1 VTPARAPTIEVH
13 VTDADLRAALEH
25 DVRAGLGAVS
35 KWLSPVWFYD
45 DRGSELFDRITRLP
59 EYYLTRA
66 ERRLLEE
73 HGLEI
78 AECSG
83 ADTLVELGAGTCDK
97 SRVLLDAF
105 AKTGTLQRY
114 VPLDMSEG
122 TLWTAA
128 NALAGEY
135 PSLEVHAVV
144 GNFHDH
150 LDRAPPG
157 GRRLFAFLGST
168 IGNLTPAERRRFL
181 FDLDCA
187 MASGDSLLLGT
198 DLVKDAE
205 RLVAA
210 YDDSEGVTA
219 EFNRNVLLVLNRE
232 LGAAF
237 DPERFAHVA
246 VWDAGP
252 GHMEMR
258 LRSVGEQVVPIADLH
273 MEATFCA
280 GEELRT
286 EISAKFTGDQV
297 EGELAATGFV
307 VDAMWED
314 PEGFLLTLA
323 SPYC

>member
-1 VTPARAPTIEVH
+1 
-13 VTDADLRAALEH
+13 
-25 DVRAGLGAVS
+25 
-35 KWLSPVWFYD
+35 
-45 DRGSELFDRITRLP
+45 
-59 EYYLTRA
+59 
-66 ERRLLEE
+66 
-73 HGLEI
+73 
-78 AECSG
+78 
-83 ADTLVELGAGTCDK
+83 
-97 SRVLLDAF
+97 
-105 AKTGTLQRY
+105 
-114 VPLDMSEG
+114 M
-122 TLWTAA
+122 
-128 NALAGEY
+128 
-135 PSLEVHAVV
+135 
-144 GNFHDH
+144 
-150 LDRAPPG
+150 
-157 GRRLFAFLGST
+157 
-168 IGNLTPAERRRFL
+168 
-181 FDLDCA
+181 
-187 MASGDSLLLGT
+187 
-198 DLVKDAE
+198 
-205 RLVAA
+205 AA